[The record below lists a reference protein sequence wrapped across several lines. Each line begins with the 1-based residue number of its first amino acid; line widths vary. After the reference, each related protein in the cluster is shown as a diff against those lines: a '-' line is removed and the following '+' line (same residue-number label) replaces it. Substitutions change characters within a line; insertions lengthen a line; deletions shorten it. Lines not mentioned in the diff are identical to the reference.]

1 MAALSRRAEKLARDW
16 GPREARA
23 RAQREAEVE
32 GGRRMT
38 ERLEAAVEAEMLRE
52 LEARRAEAAMTP
64 EQRNE
69 ARLQSLEHPP
79 QAPQPST
86 NAGRPIGW
94 VLAREAVA
102 RRWKREAEEQRERDQ
117 RIPERRDK
125 YDAKA
130 QEINAALATAT
141 RETHE
146 KHREA
151 LQAARDRAANELAE
165 LGERPTL
172 QAVAA

>member
-86 NAGRPIGW
+86 NAGRRGGES
-94 VLAREAVA
+94 ARGVGARARGAGDPPGQGHGGAPAVA
-102 RRWKREAEEQRERDQ
+102 RAPAAGPAAIHERG
-117 RIPERRDK
+117 
-125 YDAKA
+125 
-130 QEINAALATAT
+130 AA
-141 RETHE
+141 
-146 KHREA
+146 
-151 LQAARDRAANELAE
+151 
-165 LGERPTL
+165 
-172 QAVAA
+172 